1 MTWKD
6 LKFAENLLSS
16 FFQLKYESS
25 IHNIAFFSEN
35 AISSESREKYAQIKH
50 KQKPLKQYVS
60 GFWCEKATEDDFF
73 YWESKKRKML
83 YYGLIFW
90 LESVVLS

>member
-16 FFQLKYESS
+16 FFQLKYESF

-50 KQKPLKQYVS
+50 KQKPLKQICQWVLMWE
-60 GFWCEKATEDDFF
+60 GNRRWFF
-73 YWESKKRKML
+73 LLGK
-83 YYGLIFW
+83 
-90 LESVVLS
+90 